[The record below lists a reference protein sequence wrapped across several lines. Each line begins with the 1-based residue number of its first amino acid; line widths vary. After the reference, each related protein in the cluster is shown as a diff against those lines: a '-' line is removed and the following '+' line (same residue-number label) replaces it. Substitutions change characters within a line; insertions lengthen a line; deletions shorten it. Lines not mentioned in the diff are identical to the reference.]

1 MMYNALRN
9 EIYFRLYSISKY
21 MYIEHKWQIKVRSRS
36 KSEEEQT
43 PCMVNVAH
51 PSPK

>member
-1 MMYNALRN
+1 MLC
-9 EIYFRLYSISKY
+9 EIRYIFDCTV
-21 MYIEHKWQIKVRSRS
+21 YIEHKWQIKVGSRS
-36 KSEEEQT
+36 KSEEERA